1 MIAED
6 LMRKYKYGYVHSCKL
21 LEEPFI
27 KTLLKE
33 NQELKKQL
41 EEYRKTNEHL
51 LDKKQFL
58 KQENQLLKKQLE
70 EANKK
75 LYLCTPEIPQN
86 VHGKYVSYVDLVFE
100 NQELKKQL
108 ENNSKIN
115 VADHKYASE
124 CEDKVIV
131 LETQQKEFIKYLQDM
146 LDYENDIF
154 SVVRVKDVLQK
165 YKEIIGVS
173 DE

>member
-33 NQELKKQL
+33 NQELKKQV

-51 LDKKQFL
+51 LDKKRFL

-86 VHGKYVSYVDLVFE
+86 IHEKYVSYVDLVNE
-100 NQELKKQL
+100 MYELKKQL
-108 ENNSKIN
+108 ENYKKKLMI
-115 VADHKYASE
+115 VTKME
-124 CEDKVIV
+124 IKEIDKNTFVGIDYFQDKCIIH
-131 LETQQKEFIKYLQDM
+131 ETQQKEFIKYL
-146 LDYENDIF
+146 
-154 SVVRVKDVLQK
+154 
-165 YKEIIGVS
+165 
-173 DE
+173 